1 MAISIFQ
8 RKRDLVYLVFF
19 IVHLP
24 VMLGEYK
31 TSTFREAS
39 HSPPTS
45 CAIMSVH
52 SATWP
57 YFFLSELFSTI
68 VEFGAL

>member
-31 TSTFREAS
+31 TSIFREAS
-39 HSPPTS
+39 
-45 CAIMSVH
+45 H

-57 YFFLSELFSTI
+57 YFFFSGLFSTI